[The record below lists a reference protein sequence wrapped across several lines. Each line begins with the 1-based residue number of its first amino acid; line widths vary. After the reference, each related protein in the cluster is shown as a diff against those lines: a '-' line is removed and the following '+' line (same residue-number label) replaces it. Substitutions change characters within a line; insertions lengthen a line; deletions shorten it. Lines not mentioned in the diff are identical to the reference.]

1 MGINRLWNYM
11 LKTNRFWKKFPG
23 LIGIVI
29 ILIAMSSSIALAAI
43 INNSVIQIGLN
54 NQGHLIVPGGSMSS
68 NGDTT
73 KSTTYVGLRYMPTNM
88 ESIAGGC
95 YCEGWGVGDLTSGV
109 NSTAYRYVIGTKNM
123 SLVSFTSTS
132 STATSIVNITNK
144 TGTPIF
150 RVTHYYHPNPL
161 TNNLYQVDVSIKN
174 VGTVAVDMK
183 YRRLMDWDIEP
194 TAFWEYVTINTG
206 NAINLTNT
214 TDNGFNSQGSEA
226 PNPNPLS
233 SVANSIVT
241 GATGNFN
248 NSGPADHGALFDFSF
263 GTLAPNAY
271 KNFTIFYGA
280 AATEAE
286 AIVALGK
293 IGAEAYSLA
302 KPSDNSS
309 LNADHITG
317 APNTFI
323 FAVREIAGSP
333 IVDTSNPGV
342 NITNIS
348 SLYNTT
354 LIGLNSTYYLN
365 LTNNGSSADTYTFTI
380 SNPEGAS
387 IYATDIDT
395 VG

>member
-1 MGINRLWNYM
+1 VDIN
-11 LKTNRFWKKFPG
+11 
-23 LIGIVI
+23 
-29 ILIAMSSSIALAAI
+29 
-43 INNSVIQIGLN
+43 
-54 NQGHLIVPGGSMSS
+54 S

-109 NSTAYRYVIGTKNM
+109 NGTAYRYVIGTKNM

-150 RVTHYYHPNPL
+150 GVIHYYHPTPL

-293 IGAEAYSLA
+293 VGAEAYSLA

-309 LNADHITG
+309 YPLQK
-317 APNTFI
+317 
-323 FAVREIAGSP
+323 
-333 IVDTSNPGV
+333 
-342 NITNIS
+342 
-348 SLYNTT
+348 
-354 LIGLNSTYYLN
+354 
-365 LTNNGSSADTYTFTI
+365 
-380 SNPEGAS
+380 
-387 IYATDIDT
+387 
-395 VG
+395 